1 MELENDTVDELNA
14 TIIARDATPV
24 LEMEQLPV
32 HYRNKIILTIQD
44 SDVKKAKFGP
54 RGRSPSPKPY
64 FTIDKTDFP
73 ECCRQPW
80 AEAKSLTGKVAF
92 LSVLVKNIS
101 RASIK
106 GEVPVQFKTVLAPT
120 FGQNLTK

>member
-1 MELENDTVDELNA
+1 MELDNDSVDELNA

-32 HYRNKIILTIQD
+32 HYRNKIIQTIQD
-44 SDVKKAKFGP
+44 SDIKKAKFGP

-92 LSVLVKNIS
+92 LSVLVNLLILLTSHFKILAKTSQKPHIEQIS
-101 RASIK
+101 
-106 GEVPVQFKTVLAPT
+106 
-120 FGQNLTK
+120 